1 MIETMSGEQREHKI
15 APPSTSSTPDDDED
29 NSQDGKDPRPVV
41 DTPLLHPETL
51 HEEDIDLEP
60 TSALATKISRAHDNP
75 SPPPQ
80 MQPLEQ
86 DNINLPITTEQNPP
100 SDSAVSQASGSAIV
114 DGPSPRAP
122 TPTPPTDFHK
132 SPASLDNKQYT
143 VSPNTSTDLIVFDD
157 DNLLGIPK
165 VEVRSHSGMFDP
177 SDHHLIT

>member
-1 MIETMSGEQREHKI
+1 MVRI
-15 APPSTSSTPDDDED
+15 
-29 NSQDGKDPRPVV
+29 PVV
-41 DTPLLHPETL
+41 DTLLLHPETL

-86 DNINLPITTEQNPP
+86 DNVNPAFPIPTEQNHP

-114 DGPSPRAP
+114 DGPSPRAQ

-143 VSPNTSTDLIVFDD
+143 VSANLSPDLIVFDD

-165 VEVRSHSGMFDP
+165 VEVRSHSGMFNP
-177 SDHHLIT
+177 SDHHLNT